1 MSEPRAIVTVDGLAV
16 SFDERE
22 VTHGVSLRLFPGRIT
37 ALVGESGSGK
47 SVTAM
52 ALPRLDPSVA
62 SVKGHAY
69 LDDALVDDG
78 PDSGPGGDG
87 KDAAGR
93 GIDLLAADAPLQR
106 IRGEYIGT
114 VFQEPS
120 TAFNPVFTL
129 GVQVAESL
137 KYHQK

>member
-93 GIDLLAADAPLQR
+93 GIDLLL
-106 IRGEYIGT
+106 
-114 VFQEPS
+114 
-120 TAFNPVFTL
+120 
-129 GVQVAESL
+129 SL
-137 KYHQK
+137 IHI